1 MNDNPMSLL
10 QDRHKTMAYAE
21 EYIIPEKTMI
31 TKENFIP

>member
-10 QDRHKTMAYAE
+10 QERHKTIPYAE
-21 EYIIPEKTMI
+21 EYIIPEKMMI